1 MKYPCLGAIALL
13 ASTALSQN
21 AQVPFDSGKTK
32 QPPHQPKSIT
42 PGVIRDPFLVANT
55 TYDYVIAGGG
65 LTGLT
70 VAAKLLENPSTNF
83 TVLVIENGFYGS
95 EYGPIIDDLNTY
107 GQIFGSSVDHA
118 YETNPQ
124 KVNNRVEIVR
134 SGNGLGGSTLINGG
148 TWTRPH
154 RVQVDSWSK
163 VFGNS
168 GWTYEELDRYMK
180 EIEKPRDPTKD
191 KTVTRGAW
199 HTYDSKC
206 HNAENGTGRVSVG
219 ARDRGYNWSQVIP
232 ALMRTVN
239 HTYPDAPTQQ
249 DLCCGDPR
257 GVSMFMNTLTPG
269 QVRTDAARSWLGP
282 VLKNETTRN
291 RITVLTGQI
300 AGKVNLEKNLQ
311 KDTKGLYKATGVE
324 YGVHNKED
332 WRWNVTAKQ
341 EVLLAAGST
350 ISPLIL
356 QYSGIGPKQVL
367 QQADV
372 TQKLDLPVGL
382 NLQDQTTTNVRSE
395 VTAQGNGQGQA
406 AFFATFAEIFGPDA
420 KEYEGLLNDDD
431 NLKKWA
437 DETVAG
443 GGFHN
448 RTALLEQYR
457 NYKKWLL
464 QDNVTYAE
472 LFLDTDNR
480 INFDLWD
487 LIPFT
492 RGYVKIL
499 DKDPYLRSFEYN
511 PRYFENELDVA
522 GQAAASRLARELSR
536 THEMAK
542 YAGNELIP
550 GHLLPMDATLSE
562 WKHYVK
568 QNYRANYHG
577 VGTCSMMSREQGGVV
592 NHKAQVYDVDGLRVV
607 DGSIPPTQV
616 SSHVMTVFYG
626 MAVKIAQAIV
636 DDYKP

>member
-1 MKYPCLGAIALL
+1 MKYSYLGTIALS
-13 ASTALSQN
+13 ASTALSQH
-21 AQVPFDSGKTK
+21 AQVPFEAGKTK
-32 QPPHQPKSIT
+32 QPSHQQNPIT

-55 TYDYVIAGGG
+55 TYDYVVAGGG

-70 VAAKLLENPSTNF
+70 IAAKLLENPSTNF

-118 YETNPQ
+118 YETSPQ

-154 RVQVDSWSK
+154 KVQVDSWSE
-163 VFGNS
+163 VFGNT

-180 EIEKPRDPTKD
+180 EIEKPRDPNQHDDRTH
-191 KTVTRGAW
+191 GPW
-199 HTYDSKC
+199 HTYDPKC

-257 GVSMFMNTLTPG
+257 GVSMFMNTLTSE
-269 QVRTDAARSWLGP
+269 QVRTDAARSWLRP
-282 VLKNETTRN
+282 VLENNTTKN

-300 AGKVNLEKNLQ
+300 VGKVNLQNKAN
-311 KDTKGLYKATGVE
+311 DTKSSYKATGVE

-356 QYSGIGPKQVL
+356 QYSGIGPKRVL
-367 QQADV
+367 KQADV
-372 TQKLDLPVGL
+372 IQKLDLPVGL

-420 KEYEGLLNDDD
+420 NEYEGLLNDDD

-448 RTALLEQYR
+448 RTALLQQYR

-522 GQAAASRLARELSR
+522 GQAAASRLARKLSR

-550 GHLLPMDATLSE
+550 GHLLSMDATLSE

-577 VGTCSMMSREQGGVV
+577 VGTCSMMSKEQGGVV
-592 NHKAQVYDVDGLRVV
+592 NHKAQVYGVDGLRVV

-626 MAVKIAQAIV
+626 MAVKIAKAIV
-636 DDYKP
+636 DEYKG